1 MCNKAIRAGVHG
13 RKPFF
18 GFKCV
23 LCGGLLLLVMLMLM
37 VVMMGIFSL
46 LDMAHFG
53 RVFSSAVGDGR
64 HVCAH
69 VSEG

>member
-13 RKPFF
+13 RKLFF
-18 GFKCV
+18 GFKRV
-23 LCGGLLLLVMLMLM
+23 LCGGLLLMMMMVMLM

-46 LDMAHFG
+46 LDMALFG

-64 HVCAH
+64 CSCVCPC
-69 VSEG
+69 V